1 MRTKRHGRREGQLR
15 GSSRLAPAVLLL
27 LALAGGASAQGWETD
42 ILRDTFGYGEGTP
55 ADVDWDE
62 IEQGCGAR
70 DCIPSIDEP
79 RFLSADQADFLSPAD
94 VVMGIEVNGD
104 ARAYPIAILN
114 FHEIVND
121 EIGGR
126 PVVITYCPLCGSGI
140 AFDRTFGNR
149 VVEFGVSGLLRKNDL
164 ILYDRATESLW
175 QQITGRAF
183 AGPLRGEELRS
194 LPVSITRWV
203 RWREAHPD
211 TRVLST
217 DTGYERPYD
226 NKTPYG
232 DYDRSRRLLFP
243 VAFDQSL
250 HPKTVVHGVEIG
262 DDSYAVTESVLQA
275 HGELSQAGDPAVRW
289 QMLPSGE
296 VTASREDTGE
306 RLVTHRMFWFAW
318 YSFHTTTRLY
328 TETDAAGEADPDDG

>member
-1 MRTKRHGRREGQLR
+1 MSVRAVQRGQRRPPFPGISLFA
-15 GSSRLAPAVLLL
+15 LTALLL
-27 LALAGGASAQGWETD
+27 LALADGAGAQGWETD

-55 ADVDWDE
+55 ADVDWNE

-79 RFLSADQADFLSPAD
+79 RFVAADEAEFLSPAD
-94 VVMGIEVNGD
+94 VVMGIEIDGD
-104 ARAYPIAILN
+104 ARAYPISILN

-126 PVVITYCPLCGSGI
+126 PVAITYCPLCGSGI
-140 AFDRTFGNR
+140 AFDRKFGEQ
-149 VVEFGVSGLLRKNDL
+149 VVEFGVSGLLRKSDL

-183 AGPLRGEELRS
+183 AGPMRGEELEPI
-194 LPVSITRWV
+194 PVSITRWV
-203 RWREAHPD
+203 RWRDAHPD

-217 DTGYERPYD
+217 DTGFERPYS

-232 DYDRSRRLLFP
+232 DYDESRRLLFP
-243 VAFDQSL
+243 VDYDRSL
-250 HPKTVVHGVEIG
+250 HPKTVVHGVEVG
-262 DDSYAVTESVLQA
+262 DASYAVTESVLQA
-275 HGELSQAGDPAVRW
+275 HGELEQPGEPGVRW
-289 QMLPSGE
+289 EMRPGGE
-296 VTASREDTGE
+296 VTAVRGDTGE

-328 TETDAAGEADPDDG
+328 TEQDDADDGGG